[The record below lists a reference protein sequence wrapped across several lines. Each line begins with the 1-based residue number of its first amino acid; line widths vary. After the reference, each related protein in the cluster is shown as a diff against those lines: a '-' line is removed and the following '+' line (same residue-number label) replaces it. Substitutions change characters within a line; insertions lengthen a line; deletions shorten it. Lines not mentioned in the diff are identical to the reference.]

1 VIPTTD
7 WGEIQRP
14 RGRQLPVIF
23 LAALVFFV
31 GAPMLF
37 GIAVVT
43 ANNWALLAGM
53 AALAAS
59 VIVVVR
65 VLSSD
70 RQPQH
75 TRTSGTSPE
84 RDIQQ
89 A

>member
-1 VIPTTD
+1 MSPVIPTND
-7 WGEIQRP
+7 WGEFQRP
-14 RGRQLPVIF
+14 RGWQLPVII

-43 ANNWALLAGM
+43 GNNWALLAGM
-53 AALAAS
+53 AAVAAS

-70 RQPQH
+70 RQTQH
-75 TRTSGTSPE
+75 TRT
-84 RDIQQ
+84 
-89 A
+89 